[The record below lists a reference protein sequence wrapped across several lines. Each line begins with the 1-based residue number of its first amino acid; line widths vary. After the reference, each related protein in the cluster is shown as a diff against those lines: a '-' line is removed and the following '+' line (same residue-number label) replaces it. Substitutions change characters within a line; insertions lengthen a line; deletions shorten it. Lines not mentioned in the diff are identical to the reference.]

1 MCFIGGIT
9 MVDEI
14 KAAFSALGS
23 IEEVS
28 SLNSKQEILQE
39 NADNRVLKN
48 LLYLAYNPY
57 LQFYIKKIP
66 VSIDSCTNNEVLPIR
81 YQGFLDMLVD
91 FSKRRVTGNEA
102 INELSVFLSGCN
114 PEEYKWYTR
123 VIGKDLCI
131 GLADKGI
138 NKAFKGLIPTYEVLL
153 ADKIAPEDLGLNTP
167 KALKQL
173 PDNIV
178 TQYKIDGYRL
188 NIHHL
193 ESGEVII
200 RTRNGK
206 YVKGYKDLEKSATKL
221 PRGFVY
227 DGEIVAPEL
236 FDWIQSNVKSHS
248 NDVIANRDLFSEVMS
263 HAFSKEDNK
272 KGIFNVFDMIPI
284 DEWVVRRST
293 QTYEERLSNLNKMVK
308 PLELKDIMVVPTSR
322 VYHKSNPDDLKEI
335 VEQFHQFVNIG
346 WEGLMVKD
354 ANSHYEWKRSK
365 SLLKMKLMDTVDL
378 VVTGIYEGTGKYE
391 GMMGGVYCDYKG
403 YQLGVGSGWSDL
415 ARSTYWSKKNL
426 IIGKTIEVAYQAET
440 KNKNGGLSLSFPVF
454 KSIRLDK

>member
-1 MCFIGGIT
+1 MT
-9 MVDEI
+9 YEI
-14 KAAFSALGS
+14 RAAFHALDT

-28 SLNSKQEILQE
+28 SLLSKQEILQLHT
-39 NADNRVLKN
+39 DSSVLKN

-66 VSIDSCTNNEVLPIR
+66 VPIDSCTGTEVLSER
-81 YQGFLDMLVD
+81 YEDFLSMLVD
-91 FSKRRVTGNEA
+91 LNKRNITGNDA
-102 INELSVFLSGCN
+102 INRLSTFLKSCS
-114 PEEYKWYTR
+114 PAEYKWYTR
-123 VIGKDLCI
+123 VISKDLCI

-153 ADKIAPEDLGLNTP
+153 ADKIATEDLGLDTL
-167 KALKQL
+167 KALKKL

-193 ESGEVII
+193 KSGEVII

-206 YVKGYKDLEKSATKL
+206 YVKGYNDLEKSATKL
-221 PRGFVY
+221 PRGYVY

-236 FDWIQSNVKSHS
+236 FDWIQLNVKSHS
-248 NDVIANRDLFSEVMS
+248 SDAIANRDLFSEVMS

-284 DEWVVRRST
+284 DEWVIRKST
-293 QTYEERLSNLNKMVK
+293 QTYKERLDNLNKLVK
-308 PLELKDIMVVPTSR
+308 PLGLKDIMVVPTSR
-322 VYHKSNPDDLKEI
+322 VYHKSNSDDLKEI
-335 VEQFHQFVNIG
+335 VHQFHQFIGIG
-346 WEGLMVKD
+346 WEGLMIKD
-354 ANSHYEWKRSK
+354 ADSYYEWKRSK
-365 SLLKMKLMDTVDL
+365 SLLKMKMMDTVDL
-378 VVTGIYEGTGKYE
+378 VVTDVYEGTGKYE

-403 YQLGVGSGWSDL
+403 YKLGVGSGWNDQD
-415 ARSTYWSKKNL
+415 RRTYWDNQNL
-426 IIGKTIEVAYQAET
+426 IIGKTIEIAYQAET

>member
-1 MCFIGGIT
+1 
-9 MVDEI
+9 MVDSI
-14 KAAFSALGS
+14 ISAFKALSS

-28 SLNSKQEILQE
+28 SLNSKQDILQK
-39 NADNRVLKN
+39 NSGNDVLKN

-66 VSIDSCTNNEVLPIR
+66 VTQNECLDNEILPIR
-81 YQGFLDMLVD
+81 YEGFLSMLVD
-91 FSKRRVTGNEA
+91 FSKRKVTGNEA
-102 INELSVFLSGCN
+102 INELSVFLTGCS

-153 ADKIAPEDLGLNTP
+153 ADKIAPEDLDLNTA
-167 KALKQL
+167 KAMKQL
-173 PDNIV
+173 PDHMV

-193 ESGEVII
+193 ETGEVII

-206 YVKGYKDLEKSATKL
+206 YVKGYKDLEKSATQL
-221 PRGFVY
+221 PRGYVY

-248 NDVIANRDLFSEVMS
+248 DEVIANRDLFSEVMS

-272 KGIFNVFDMIPI
+272 KGIFNVFDMIPLN
-284 DEWVVRRST
+284 DWVTRKST
-293 QTYEERLSNLNKMVK
+293 QTYQERLQNLNELVK
-308 PLELKDIMVVPTSR
+308 PLELPDIMVVPTSR
-322 VYHKSNPDDLKEI
+322 VYDKSNEDDLKEI

-346 WEGLMVKD
+346 WEGLMIKNVD
-354 ANSHYEWKRSK
+354 SYYEWKRSK
-365 SLLKMKLMDTVDL
+365 NLLKMKLMDTIDL
-378 VVTGIYEGTGKYE
+378 IVTDIYEGTGKYE

-403 YQLGVGSGWSDL
+403 FKLGVGSGWSDL
-415 ARSTYWSKKNL
+415 ARRTYWNKKNL
-426 IIGKTIEVAYQAET
+426 ILGKTIEIAYQAET